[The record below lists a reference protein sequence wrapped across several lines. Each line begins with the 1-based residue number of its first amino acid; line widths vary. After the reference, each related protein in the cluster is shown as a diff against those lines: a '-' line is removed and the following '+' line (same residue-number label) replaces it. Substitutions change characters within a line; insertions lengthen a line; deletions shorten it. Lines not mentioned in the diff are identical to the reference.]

1 MIDLMDSHSKL
12 TDSDQN
18 RAFAELQ
25 VTVQAMKQ
33 ELLIK
38 KTKQT
43 IENED
48 FVKEKEWF
56 TEKVNEEKRKRQ
68 DVEMDLAKF
77 LYEFDH
83 IYDEMGLI
91 DKRLYL
97 KTRYVKVQEQIKE
110 MKARKAAKD
119 ADYNAKL
126 KREQQ
131 AFNF

>member
-1 MIDLMDSHSKL
+1 
-12 TDSDQN
+12 
-18 RAFAELQ
+18 
-25 VTVQAMKQ
+25 MKQ

-38 KTKQT
+38 KTKQN